1 MIALQGAQVWS
12 LVKELRSCILQAEV
26 RGVGGRSGEIKC
38 LPSWDTNAGP
48 PSMIRALC
56 QVPRPCWLYM
66 CWSVWC
72 FFFQSWRNVS
82 LTHLMSFVLTK
93 IYKTV
98 LETIYVQ
105 SKLLRVIWE
114 GIFLASP
121 QFAQVKLL
129 PVLLIIY
136 WLFSLTPEK

>member
-1 MIALQGAQVWS
+1 MA
-12 LVKELRSCILQAEV
+12 
-26 RGVGGRSGEIKC
+26 
-38 LPSWDTNAGP
+38 
-48 PSMIRALC
+48 
-56 QVPRPCWLYM
+56 
-66 CWSVWC
+66 
-72 FFFQSWRNVS
+72 
-82 LTHLMSFVLTK
+82 FVLTK

-105 SKLLRVIWE
+105 SKLLRIIWE

-129 PVLLIIY
+129 PVLIIAY